1 MKAVETLLPVFLM
14 MALGIVAR
22 TRKWITP
29 VQKDGAKKI
38 VFSILFPVLI
48 FNIVFASELSVSTLL
63 IVGYVTFG
71 FILAYLIGK
80 AITRFTGKTY
90 AHISPY
96 LLTTCE
102 GGNVALPLYV
112 SIVGASHAINIVTF
126 DMAGTIIAF
135 VIVPVLVAKQSAG
148 DMDLGDLVKKIFS
161 NSFVLAVLFG
171 LLLNLTGI
179 YHMLQNS
186 MFFEMYHNSI
196 SMITSPITAMILFS
210 LGYDLKVDADII
222 KPIVKLGLGRI
233 MTGLLIILGFFL
245 VFPSLMQEKIFMIA
259 VFLYFMSPTGFA
271 LPMQLAPL
279 CKDEGD
285 DSFMSAFISLFMIVT
300 LSAYVLIV
308 LFLQ

>member
-1 MKAVETLLPVFLM
+1 M
-14 MALGIVAR
+14 GI
-22 TRKWITP
+22 
-29 VQKDGAKKI
+29 
-38 VFSILFPVLI
+38 S
-48 FNIVFASELSVSTLL
+48 N
-63 IVGYVTFG
+63 
-71 FILAYLIGK
+71 LIGK

-186 MFFEMYHNSI
+186 MFFEILYFFLFVPLKRSTFCIKFKVFVHFVSSMIEHNS
-196 SMITSPITAMILFS
+196 SNCDLQCIL
-210 LGYDLKVDADII
+210 
-222 KPIVKLGLGRI
+222 RC
-233 MTGLLIILGFFL
+233 
-245 VFPSLMQEKIFMIA
+245 FM
-259 VFLYFMSPTGFA
+259 M
-271 LPMQLAPL
+271 
-279 CKDEGD
+279 
-285 DSFMSAFISLFMIVT
+285 
-300 LSAYVLIV
+300 
-308 LFLQ
+308 